1 MIDAECRVYLLP
13 NAIGK
18 GRLTIFREA
27 CTKYSLECITP
38 FNIDNIECI
47 IAEDSL
53 DTNIII
59 EKILHLDPSNLH
71 IPQIVSTR
79 WLSES
84 LRAQKLLPRE
94 SFIRSIV
101 SETPTTPNED
111 NIVHDEKILRTRF
124 NTEQSIMPRIRSN
137 SDSDYEDD
145 EDVNK
150 TDEELVT
157 LAPKEVTF
165 AKHNWIC
172 HESSALPVDSVANP
186 NQAVIDKLQEMAN
199 LYRNSND
206 KWRAFGYQK
215 AISTLKKCNRPTTT
229 YEELR
234 RLPGVGSRLAEK
246 IVEIMETGSM
256 TKLEEYQTDA
266 DIAVMDLFGQI
277 WGSGPAQAK
286 RWVTLGYRTLDDLRT
301 KAKLTHNQVIGLKY
315 CSEFLERIPRDEVS
329 QIESVVRE
337 AAESLRPGLLI
348 QTCGSYR
355 RGKATCGDCD
365 ILITH
370 RDGVSHEHLLFPL
383 VDKLK
388 ASNFL
393 IDDLVYTDKQDEKSE
408 SGFSKAHFR
417 YFGVCRLPGENRL
430 ARRIDIIIVPY
441 VEHACALLYF
451 TGSMLFNRSMRQLA
465 DENNMYLSQHR
476 LHVGVIRMGKN
487 IVNEGRLVATPTEE
501 SIFQYL
507 KLPFRPP
514 SERDY

>member
-1 MIDAECRVYLLP
+1 MINAECRVYLVP
-13 NAIGK
+13 NSIGK
-18 GRLTIFREA
+18 GRLTIFRDA
-27 CTKYSLECITP
+27 CTKFSLQYLTS
-38 FNIDNIECI
+38 FDLQTVDCI
-47 IAEDSL
+47 IAEDTL
-53 DTNIII
+53 EANVII
-59 EKILHLDPSNLH
+59 EKILRLDRTNIS
-71 IPQIVSTR
+71 IPPLVSTR

-94 SFIRSIV
+94 GFIRSLD
-101 SETPTTPNED
+101 SEKSNSIDENPTHCSNT
-111 NIVHDEKILRTRF
+111 EKISPTKQQ
-124 NTEQSIMPRIRSN
+124 NEQSILPRIRSN
-137 SDSDYEDD
+137 SDSDYD
-145 EDVNK
+145 EDEPMDIPN
-150 TDEELVT
+150 EGLVT
-157 LAPKEVTF
+157 LVSKEITF
-165 AKHNWIC
+165 AKNNWMC
-172 HESSALPVDSVANP
+172 CESSSLPVDPVNNA

-206 KWRAFGYQK
+206 KWRAYGYQK
-215 AISTLKKCNRPTTT
+215 AITTLKKCHRPVTT
-229 YEELR
+229 YEEIR
-234 RLPGVGSRLAEK
+234 MLPGIGSRLAEK
-246 IVEIMETGSM
+246 IVEIMETGSL

-277 WGSGPAQAK
+277 WGIGPAQAK
-286 RWVTLGYRTLDDLRT
+286 RWVDLGYRTYDDLRT
-301 KAKLTHNQVIGLKY
+301 KAKLSHNQMIGLKY
-315 CSEFLERIPRDEVS
+315 CQEFLQRIPRDEVTE
-329 QIESVVRE
+329 IENVVRE
-337 AAESLRPGLLI
+337 AAESIRPGLLI

-370 RDGVSHEHLLFPL
+370 RDGVSHEYLLFPL

-388 ASNFL
+388 ASGFL
-393 IDDLVYTDKQDEKSE
+393 IDDLVHTDKHDEE
-408 SGFSKAHFR
+408 NRVHMR

-441 VEHACALLYF
+441 SEHACALLYF

-487 IVNEGRLVATPTEE
+487 KVNAGRLVPTPTEE